1 MKQFVPISDE
11 LIFDHPELICGPLV
25 PFSHDYDC
33 YHWLNGTESGNTSD
47 KDNSYEQN
55 DNG

>member
-11 LIFDHPELICGPLV
+11 LIFDHPELICAPLV

-33 YHWLNGTESGNTSD
+33 YHWLDGTKPENTPD
-47 KDNSYEQN
+47 KDTSHEKNN
-55 DNG
+55 NG

>member
-11 LIFDHPELICGPLV
+11 LIFDHPEQIRGPLV

-33 YHWLNGTESGNTSD
+33 YHWLNGTDSEHTSD
-47 KDNSYEQN
+47 KDTSHEKNN
-55 DNG
+55 NR

>member
-11 LIFDHPELICGPLV
+11 MIFDHPERISGLLV

-33 YHWLNGTESGNTSD
+33 YHWLDGAATNKTSNKDIPYESKNNG
-47 KDNSYEQN
+47 
-55 DNG
+55 

>member
-11 LIFDHPELICGPLV
+11 LIFDHPDRISGPLV

-33 YHWLNGTESGNTSD
+33 YHWLDGIETKNISD
-47 KDNSYEQN
+47 KDISH
-55 DNG
+55 DNKNNG